1 MLPAPVPEN
10 EAARQAALDEHEIVD
25 TVAEA
30 SFDALTRLAA
40 HLIGTPMALVSIISQ
55 GRQWFKSK
63 VGVDGSETSRDTSFC
78 GHVVASGQPLIV
90 SDAQLDTRF
99 ADNPLVVGEPNVRFY
114 AGLPLATEEG
124 LVVGTLCVL
133 DRAPRE
139 LSAESLQL
147 LELVAAQATV
157 QLELRRKD
165 RHLQRERQRLQ
176 ASEARLR
183 AVFEAMAEGVAIMDS
198 QGVLTRLNYPAEL
211 LLNRVQ
217 LNLSG
222 QEYDVLREDGSRFAP
237 EDWPIRRAL
246 VSGER
251 ASGVLMQLRRKDSPP
266 AWVSV
271 NAARIVAS
279 DGSPAAIATFHDITE
294 RVQAEAL
301 LRRSEASFR
310 AVVASAPFGVF
321 VVRDRLVHYVNDAVV
336 QMFGYDDAASL
347 IGRPALELVHPDSAR
362 MSLQRLE
369 VVESGSTPAP
379 GVIECVR
386 RDGSTF
392 RVESTMVAV
401 EFDGQPAHI
410 ALVRDVSE
418 QLRAEEARRKAQ
430 DALQVSLAEKETL
443 LQEVHHRVK
452 NNLQVVASLINLQ
465 SRQVGDAAAREVLE
479 ATKQRVQAIALLHEG
494 LYRSSDLASVELGPY
509 LRGLAGDLLRAN
521 ADPARN
527 ITVVCEAAGMRTN
540 MDSAVP
546 LGLIV
551 NELVSNALKHAF
563 NGCSSG
569 RVTVRLEPQGEQ
581 GELRVSDDGAG
592 LPANFSFERADSLG
606 LRLVNNLAR
615 QLDGEL
621 TQTSQGG
628 VTWLL
633 RFPLKAGVTPV

>member
-1 MLPAPVPEN
+1 MLAAPIPEN
-10 EAARQAALDEHEIVD
+10 EAERQAALDEHEIVD
-25 TVAEA
+25 TEAEA

-40 HLIGTPMALVSIISQ
+40 HLIGTPMALVSIITRE
-55 GRQWFKSK
+55 RQWFKSK
-63 VGVDGSETSRDTSFC
+63 VGVDGSETSRETSFC
-78 GHVVASGQPLIV
+78 GHVVASGKALV
-90 SDAQLDTRF
+90 VADARLDARF
-99 ADNPLVVGEPNVRFY
+99 ADNPYVVGEPNVRFY

-124 LVVGTLCVL
+124 LVVGTLCVF

-139 LSAESLQL
+139 LSAEAMQL
-147 LELVAAQATV
+147 LELVASQAAA

-165 RHLQRERQRLQ
+165 RHLRRERQRLQ
-176 ASEARLR
+176 ASEGRLR

-211 LLNRVQ
+211 ILNRVQ
-217 LNLSG
+217 LNLTG
-222 QEYDVLREDGSRFAP
+222 QDYDVLREDGSKFAP

-251 ASGVLMQLRRKDSPP
+251 ASGVLMQLCSKDAPP

-271 NAARIVAS
+271 NAARIVAG
-279 DGSPAAIATFHDITE
+279 DGGPAAIATFHDVTE
-294 RVQAEAL
+294 RIQAEAL

-321 VVRDRLVHYVNDAVV
+321 VVRERLVHYVNHAVV

-347 IGRPALELVHPDSAR
+347 IGRPALDLVHPDSAR
-362 MSLQRLE
+362 SSQERLE
-369 VVESGSTPAP
+369 VIERGNTPAP

-418 QLRAEEARRKAQ
+418 QLRAEEARQRAQ
-430 DALQVSLAEKETL
+430 DALRVSLAEKETL

-465 SRQVGDAAAREVLE
+465 SRQVNDAGAREVLH

-494 LYRSSDLASVELGPY
+494 LYRASDLASVELGPY

-527 ITVVCEAAGMRTN
+527 ISVVCEAAGLRTN

-563 NGCSSG
+563 NGRSSG
-569 RVTVRLEPQGEQ
+569 RVMVRLEQQ
-581 GELRVSDDGAG
+581 AELAELCVCDDGAG
-592 LPANFSFERADSLG
+592 LPANFSFESTDSLG